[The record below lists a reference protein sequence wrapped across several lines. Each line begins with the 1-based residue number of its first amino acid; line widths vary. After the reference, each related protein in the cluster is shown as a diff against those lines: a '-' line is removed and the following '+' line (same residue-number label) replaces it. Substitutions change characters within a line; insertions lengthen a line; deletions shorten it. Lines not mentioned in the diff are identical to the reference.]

1 MKIKIGEKTAVK
13 QWRDTPARSVSGS
26 LESTFLSVRS
36 PRKKGGRRSVE
47 QHAPH
52 QEGLDT
58 DDSRV
63 LSLLVPEGY
72 KIPQDIESK
81 KYKIFL
87 RFVPIGS

>member
-1 MKIKIGEKTAVK
+1 MKIKIGEKTSVK
-13 QWRDTPARSVSGS
+13 QQRDTPTRSVSGS

-36 PRKKGGRRSVE
+36 PRKRGGRRSVE
-47 QHAPH
+47 QHGS

-58 DDSRV
+58 DNSRV

-87 RFVPIGS
+87 RFVPVAS